1 MAEPLTVP
9 RDHLGMHDLN
19 RTNRS
24 VLLGFGLVLT
34 PPAFDPTSAPEPTEH
49 VLRIV
54 DSDSEARPEQAEPGL
69 APAPEQAEAESIE
82 FAVEPP
88 APALEPDATPPPSVR
103 MIDGK
108 RPAAGTGRIALGSMG
123 LAASAGLLITAMTG
137 PGWMG
142 LDRAEA
148 GIAGGLSIPLALGG
162 VALVVAGN
170 KSAKRLRDWSSRN
183 ELSPPETGNGLIVLG
198 TFTTLGFAGTAAYA
212 TQWALTK
219 PNPQRVDW
227 VPTVAA
233 GGATLVGMLLLT
245 AGMLRRSKFS
255 SWEQHAYAMPG
266 AMALEHGGGVSVAG
280 RF

>member
-1 MAEPLTVP
+1 
-9 RDHLGMHDLN
+9 MHDLN

-34 PPAFDPTSAPEPTEH
+34 PPAFDPVAAPEPTEH

-54 DSDSEARPEQAEPGL
+54 EAEPQVPTEPPDLGPE
-69 APAPEQAEAESIE
+69 AAPEQTEAEPIE
-82 FAVEPP
+82 LAVEPP
-88 APALEPDATPPPSVR
+88 PPTLEPEPAPLPSVR

-108 RPAAGTGRIALGSMG
+108 RPAAGTGLIALGSMS

-137 PGWMG
+137 PGWIG

-162 VALVVAGN
+162 VALVVAGH
-170 KSAKRLRDWSSRN
+170 KSARRFRNWSSHN
-183 ELSPPETGNGLIVLG
+183 QLSPPETGNGLIVAG
-198 TFTTLGFAGTAAYA
+198 AFTTLAFAGTAAYA

-219 PNPQRVDW
+219 PDLRRVDW
-227 VPTVAA
+227 LPTAAA

-245 AGMLRRSKFS
+245 TGMLKRSKFA